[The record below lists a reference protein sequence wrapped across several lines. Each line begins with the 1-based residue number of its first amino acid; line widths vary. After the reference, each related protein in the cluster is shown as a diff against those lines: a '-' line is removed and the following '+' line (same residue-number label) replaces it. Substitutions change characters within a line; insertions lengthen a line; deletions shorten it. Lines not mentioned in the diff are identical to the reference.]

1 MARQLHLPAL
11 HRSLSARLLVLTI
24 AFVFLGEV
32 LIYVPSIARFRL
44 VYLQERIA
52 AAHLAT
58 LSLEAAGAAG
68 IDSPLEN
75 ELLSHAGV
83 LSVTLR
89 EPSAELM
96 LGKLPAVQQV
106 VDLRAATPGTM
117 IGGAFSTLWHGGD
130 RMIRVIGTS
139 PQRPEVLVD
148 VSLLER
154 PMWRAMVDYS
164 WRILNLSVVISLLTA
179 FLVYAALQ
187 LMIVRPLRRITES
200 VIAFRDRP
208 DDVSVD
214 LPVSRRSDEIG
225 VVQNEL
231 GRMQTDLRAALA
243 QKTRLAA
250 LGAAVGKINHDLRNL
265 LASAML
271 LSDRLDQSQ
280 DPEVRRVTPRL
291 VEAMDRA
298 AKLCSETL
306 RFARAHAGAP
316 RKTRFAL
323 RPLVDEVGET
333 LLGTEQG
340 PVRWRNE
347 VSADAMLRADRDQ
360 LFRVLLNLARN
371 ADQALATDGGGLI
384 SISAWRQRDRMVI
397 EVADT
402 GKGVPAAAQAHLFEA
417 FAGSTRPGGTGLGLP
432 IAREIMRAHG
442 GDIEL
447 AHTGD
452 NGTAFQLTLPVR

>member
-1 MARQLHLPAL
+1 MARQIRLPAL

-44 VYLQERIA
+44 VYLEERIA
-52 AAHLAT
+52 AAHIAT
-58 LSLEAAGAAG
+58 LSLEAAGGGG
-68 IDSPLEN
+68 ISGPLES
-75 ELLSHAGV
+75 ELLGHAGV

-89 EPSAELM
+89 EPEAELI
-96 LGKLPAVQQV
+96 LGKLPPVQQV
-106 VDLRAATPGTM
+106 FDLRMESPLS
-117 IGGAFSTLWHGGD
+117 IIDDAFSTLWHGGD
-130 RMIRVIGTS
+130 RTIRVIGTS
-139 PQRPEVLVD
+139 PQRPDVLVD
-148 VSLLER
+148 VSLREQ

-164 WRILNLSVVISLLTA
+164 WRILNLSIVISLITA
-179 FLVYAALQ
+179 FLVFAALQ
-187 LMIVRPLRRITES
+187 LMIVRPLRRITDS

-208 DDVSVD
+208 EDASVD
-214 LPVSRRSDEIG
+214 LPPSRRGDEIG
-225 VVQNEL
+225 LVQNEL
-231 GRMQTDLRAALA
+231 GSMQKDLRMALA

-280 DPEVRRVTPRL
+280 DPEVRQVAPRL

-306 RFARAHAGAP
+306 NFARHQAGLP
-316 RKTRFAL
+316 TKTRFAL
-323 RPLVDEVGET
+323 GLLVDEVGEAV
-333 LLGTEQG
+333 LGGE
-340 PVRWRNE
+340 PRAVRWRNE
-347 VSADAMLRADRDQ
+347 VSRDATVSADRDQ
-360 LFRVLLNLARN
+360 LFRVLMNLARN
-371 ADQALATDGGGLI
+371 ADQAMAKDGGLI
-384 SISAWRQRDRMVI
+384 SISSWRQGGRQMI

-402 GKGVPAAAQAHLFEA
+402 GGGVPDVAQAHLFEA

-442 GDIEL
+442 GDVTL
-447 AHTGD
+447 AHTGED
-452 NGTAFQLTLPVR
+452 GTVFRLTLPDR

>member
-1 MARQLHLPAL
+1 
-11 HRSLSARLLVLTI
+11 VLTI

>member
-1 MARQLHLPAL
+1 MATQLRLPAL
-11 HRSLSARLLVLTI
+11 HRSLSARLLVLTM
-24 AFVFLGEV
+24 AFVLLGEV
-32 LIYVPSIARFRL
+32 LIYVPSIARFRR
-44 VYLQERIA
+44 VYLDERIA

-68 IDSPLEN
+68 IDRALEN
-75 ELLSHAGV
+75 ELLSQAGV

-96 LGKLPAVQQV
+96 LGTLPPVQQV
-106 VDLRAATPGTM
+106 FDLRTDSPATM
-117 IGGAFSTLWHGGD
+117 IADSFRTLWHGGD
-130 RMIRVIGTS
+130 RMIRVIGPS
-139 PQRPEVLVD
+139 PQRPNVLVD
-148 VSLLER
+148 ISMREH

-164 WRILNLSVVISLLTA
+164 WRILNLSIVISLLTA

-187 LMIVRPLRRITES
+187 LMIVRPLRRINES
-200 VIAFRDRP
+200 VMAFRDRP
-208 DDVSVD
+208 EDASVD
-214 LPVSRRSDEIG
+214 LPGTQRADEIG
-225 VVQNEL
+225 LVQNEL
-231 GRMQTDLRAALA
+231 SRMQKDLRMALA

-280 DPEVRRVTPRL
+280 DPDVRRVTPRL

-306 RFARAHAGAP
+306 SFARAHAGAP
-316 RKTRFAL
+316 RKSRFAL
-323 RPLVDEVGET
+323 RPLVDEVGQT
-333 LLGTEQG
+333 VLGTEQG

-347 VSADAMLRADRDQ
+347 ISADAMVRADRDQ
-360 LFRVLLNLARN
+360 LFRVLLNLAHN
-371 ADQALATDGGGLI
+371 ANQALAGDSGGLI
-384 SISAWRQRDRMVI
+384 SISAWRQRDQMVI

-447 AHTGD
+447 VHTGD
-452 NGTAFQLTLPVR
+452 DGTAFHLTLPVR

>member
-1 MARQLHLPAL
+1 
-11 HRSLSARLLVLTI
+11 
-24 AFVFLGEV
+24 
-32 LIYVPSIARFRL
+32 
-44 VYLQERIA
+44 
-52 AAHLAT
+52 
-58 LSLEAAGAAG
+58 
-68 IDSPLEN
+68 
-75 ELLSHAGV
+75 
-83 LSVTLR
+83 
-89 EPSAELM
+89 M
-96 LGKLPAVQQV
+96 LGKLPPVEKV
-106 VDLRAATPGTM
+106 FDLRAASPSIM
-117 IGGAFSTLWHGGD
+117 IGDAFSTLWHGGN
-130 RMIRVIGTS
+130 RTIRVIAAS

-148 VSLLER
+148 VSLREQ

-208 DDVSVD
+208 EDAGVD
-214 LPVSRRSDEIG
+214 LPASQRGDEIG
-225 VVQNEL
+225 LVQNEL
-231 GRMQTDLRAALA
+231 GRMQKDLRMALA

-280 DPEVRRVTPRL
+280 DPDVRRVTPRL

-306 RFARAHAGAP
+306 RFARTHSGEP
-316 RKTRFAL
+316 HKTRFTL
-323 RPLVDEVGET
+323 RPLVDEVGQT
-333 LLGTEQG
+333 VLGAEQG

-347 VSADAMLRADRDQ
+347 VSADATVSADRDQ

-371 ADQALATDGGGLI
+371 ADQALVDGGGLI
-384 SISAWRQRDRMVI
+384 SIGAWGQRDQTVI

-402 GKGVPAAAQAHLFEA
+402 GKGVPPAAQAHLFEA

-452 NGTAFQLTLPVR
+452 DGTAFHLTLPER

>member
-1 MARQLHLPAL
+1 M
-11 HRSLSARLLVLTI
+11 
-24 AFVFLGEV
+24 
-32 LIYVPSIARFRL
+32 
-44 VYLQERIA
+44 
-52 AAHLAT
+52 
-58 LSLEAAGAAG
+58 
-68 IDSPLEN
+68 
-75 ELLSHAGV
+75 

-96 LGKLPAVQQV
+96 LGKLPPVQKV
-106 VDLRAATPGTM
+106 FDLRAASPGIM
-117 IGGAFSTLWHGGD
+117 IGDAFSTLWHGGD

-148 VSLLER
+148 VSLREQ

-164 WRILNLSVVISLLTA
+164 WRILNLSIVISLLTA

-208 DDVSVD
+208 EDASVD
-214 LPVSRRSDEIG
+214 LPVATRSDEIG
-225 VVQNEL
+225 LVQNEL
-231 GRMQTDLRAALA
+231 GRMQKDLRAALA

-316 RKTRFAL
+316 RKTPLCPAPAGRRGRPDGARRRAGSGAL
-323 RPLVDEVGET
+323 AQRGQRRTP
-333 LLGTEQG
+333 
-340 PVRWRNE
+340 W
-347 VSADAMLRADRDQ
+347 SAADRDQ

-384 SISAWRQRDRMVI
+384 SISAWRQGDRMVI

-402 GKGVPAAAQAHLFEA
+402 GKGVPRGG
-417 FAGSTRPGGTGLGLP
+417 AGPSVRGVRRLDPARRHRPRP
-432 IAREIMRAHG
+432 ADRARDHARPWRRRSSSSIPA
-442 GDIEL
+442 
-447 AHTGD
+447 T
-452 NGTAFQLTLPVR
+452 TAPRSISPCRCAERCGRSSRPCSP